1 MAKGVSAHRDGED
14 GPVVI
19 GLGGNALL
27 TRTDTPSMAVQW
39 QNAGRAAAA
48 IRTVVGDRLF
58 AVTHGNGPQVGALAA
73 SGGATAGL
81 LADQTLDVA
90 NAESAGMIGY
100 MLEQEL
106 AGRMPERQFATLL
119 TMVVVA
125 ADDPDLSVARK
136 PIGPWYDSRT
146 RPASPAGEAWH
157 WLDRDGLSRRIVPS
171 PAPVEI
177 LELDAIVALLAA
189 GIVPICA
196 GGGGIAVTRG
206 PRGKLDGLEAVVDK
220 DLTTA
225 LLAERIEAS
234 AMLLLTD
241 VDAVHAGWG
250 SGHARALATLDSEEA
265 AELDLPAGSMGPKV
279 EAALGFAERTGR
291 PAVIGS
297 LDGAAGLLTG
307 ERGTRIVAKRRAG

>member
-1 MAKGVSAHRDGED
+1 MSAHRDGED
-14 GPVVI
+14 GPIVI

-27 TRTDTPSMAVQW
+27 TQTDTPSMAVQW
-39 QNAGRAAAA
+39 GNVRRAAAA
-48 IRTVVGDRLF
+48 IRTAVGNRPF
-58 AVTHGNGPQVGALAA
+58 VVTHGNGPQVGALAV
-73 SGGATAGL
+73 SGEATAGL

-119 TMVVVA
+119 TMVVVDP
-125 ADDPDLSVARK
+125 DDPDLIVARK
-136 PIGPWYDSRT
+136 PIGSWYDTRT
-146 RPASPAGEAWH
+146 RPALPAGEAWR
-157 WLDRDGLSRRIVPS
+157 WLERDGMSRRIVPS
-171 PAPVEI
+171 PVPAEI

-206 PRGKLDGLEAVVDK
+206 PTGKLDGLEAVVDK

-234 AMLLLTD
+234 AMLLVTD
-241 VDAVHAGWG
+241 VEAVHADWG
-250 SGHARALATLDSEEA
+250 SGHARPLATLDREEA
-265 AELDLPAGSMGPKV
+265 SHLDLPDGSMGPKV

-307 ERGTRIVAKRRAG
+307 ERGTRVVARAT